1 MRTIRWFLV
10 VSGLVVGGLLL
21 GAPPK
26 ASGQIARR
34 RVIVVDPFFH
44 HYYPWGYPYGY
55 SPYAYTPYNYSEVK
69 IDTHRKD
76 LSVCN
81 DGGYAADV
89 AQDKKF
95 TLRPGTHDIELRSS
109 DGQVVYQ
116 EQVAVTVG
124 KTTKLQVS

>member
-1 MRTIRWFLV
+1 V
-10 VSGLVVGGLLL
+10 
-21 GAPPK
+21 
-26 ASGQIARR
+26 
-34 RVIVVDPFFH
+34 
-44 HYYPWGYPYGY
+44 GYPYGY
-55 SPYAYTPYNYSEVK
+55 SPYGDTSYNYSEVK

-76 LSVCN
+76 VSVCI

-89 AQDKKF
+89 AKDKKL

-124 KTTKLQVS
+124 KTTKLHVS

>member
-10 VSGLVVGGLLL
+10 VLAGLVVGGLLL
-21 GAPPK
+21 GAPPE
-26 ASGQIARR
+26 ASGQVTRR

-55 SPYAYTPYNYSEVK
+55 PPYAYTSYNYGEVK

-76 LSVCN
+76 LSVYI

-89 AQDKKF
+89 AKDKKF
-95 TLRPGTHDIELRSS
+95 TMRPGNHDMCRV
-109 DGQVVYQ
+109 GP
-116 EQVAVTVG
+116 TVRLSI
-124 KTTKLQVS
+124 KNKWP